1 MTQEGRTEET
11 KALRTQASILM
22 QLAQVAEDLAN
33 TRDRI
38 SDLEE
43 KKAVLLQALGEDVG
57 GTVET
62 QTATNSGVQVP
73 STQESNVVEKAPV
86 TRTMSPSGEK
96 AMRLAILEFM
106 DHGGK
111 VKVSTLVSYVQTL
124 PDFSGFPEANLK
136 SRVSFLLSKMVRYG
150 DILRVEAGVYRL
162 RGFDRRVLGEYS
174 SNLLKWIKSTKGPVS
189 RTDIIEWIRAN
200 HTSGRSTPS
209 QLAAN
214 ACVTLVR
221 RGDIRRIGR
230 GKYTA
235 NSPAA

>member
-22 QLAQVAEDLAN
+22 QPAQVAEDLAN

-62 QTATNSGVQVP
+62 QTVTNSGVQVP
-73 STQESNVVEKAPV
+73 STPESNVVEKAPV

-124 PDFSGFPEANLK
+124 PDFSGSRSP